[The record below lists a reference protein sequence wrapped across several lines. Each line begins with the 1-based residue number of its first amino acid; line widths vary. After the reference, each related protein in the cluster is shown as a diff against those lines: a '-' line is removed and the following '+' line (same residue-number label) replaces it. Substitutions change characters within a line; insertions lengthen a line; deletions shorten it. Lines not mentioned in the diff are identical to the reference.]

1 MSERSEVGQGDQCAI
16 YALGD
21 AEQFCDGV
29 VGAHNQTAMCS
40 SVGEDYSTSHWD
52 VVVKAKR
59 SVSKDALLQQLRDL
73 VGALD
78 SEASFYQDVSPAE
91 ESLFRAD
98 ELISGLVQRIT
109 TSAAFSV

>member
-1 MSERSEVGQGDQCAI
+1 MSERSEVGKGDQCAI

-59 SVSKDALLQQLRDL
+59 SVSKAELLQQLRDL
-73 VGALD
+73 VDALE
-78 SEASFYQDVSPAE
+78 SEKLSFYQDASRVEVLPP
-91 ESLFRAD
+91 L
-98 ELISGLVQRIT
+98 
-109 TSAAFSV
+109 AAGQFCSV